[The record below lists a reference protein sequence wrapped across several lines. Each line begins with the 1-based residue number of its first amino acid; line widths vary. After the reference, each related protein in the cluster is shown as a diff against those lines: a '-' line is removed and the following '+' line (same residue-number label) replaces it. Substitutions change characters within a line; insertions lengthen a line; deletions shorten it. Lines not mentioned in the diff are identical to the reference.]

1 MLEKKVLLEEDCC
14 FGNKLYA
21 IEQYG
26 SIESLYILSLYGTA
40 SFSQAFQNK
49 MTGIIGGISR
59 NNFANLLI
67 PLPPL
72 EEQKAIVEVVNTL
85 FAEVEQLE
93 SLTKERIQLKKA
105 LWFQH

>member
-1 MLEKKVLLEEDCC
+1 
-14 FGNKLYA
+14 
-21 IEQYG
+21 
-26 SIESLYILSLYGTA
+26 
-40 SFSQAFQNK
+40 

-67 PLPPL
+67 PLPPI

-93 SLTKERIQLKKA
+93 SLTKERLQLKESFVVSA
-105 LWFQH
+105 LNKLTESENTQEEWNFLQPHFSSFFL